1 MEKSPID
8 ELFFELYGYYPNK
21 SGQAFEMIVSA
32 AFKLLLDKDI
42 NYDQRLRGDYSDT
55 VYQLDGIVND
65 ADSKKMIEAKD
76 YTLDDKKVGRGDI
89 QKLQGALSDLPVNT
103 GLFASA
109 TDYTKPAIKYAE
121 SSSVNPMQKPIELFH
136 IRPSTEQDETGR
148 IKKIV
153 VNMIMHIADYSA
165 AKYNFI
171 WTSDGREELIKNG
184 YQSKQI
190 KITID
195 KFYDKNGEP
204 LISIYE
210 LTKSYPP
217 GTTWEK
223 NFISKGC
230 WIIKEGHVRIDNILY
245 PIKGI
250 EYEIPFRIAEDE
262 LVIESDGIPRLYI
275 KNADGSIDKLIS
287 DEDLKK
293 VRFNNGRVE
302 I

>member
-153 VNMIMHIADYSA
+153 VNMIMHVADYSA

-230 WIIKEGHVRIDNILY
+230 WVIKEGHVRIDNILY

-250 EYEIPFRIAEDE
+250 EYEIPFRVAEDE
-262 LVIESDGIPRLYI
+262 LVIENDGIPRLYI

>member
-1 MEKSPID
+1 
-8 ELFFELYGYYPNK
+8 
-21 SGQAFEMIVSA
+21 MIVSA
-32 AFKLLLDKDI
+32 AFKLLLGKDI
-42 NYDQRLRGDYSDT
+42 DYDQRLRGDYSDT

-89 QKLQGALSDLPVNT
+89 QKLQGALTDLPVNT

-109 TDYTKPAIKYAE
+109 TNYTKPAIKYAE
-121 SSSVNPMQKPIELFH
+121 SSLKNPMQKPIELFH

-148 IKKIV
+148 INKIV
-153 VNMIMHIADYSA
+153 VNMSMHVADYSA

-171 WTSDGREELIKNG
+171 WTSEGREELIKND
-184 YQSKQI
+184 YASKQI

-195 KFYDKNGEP
+195 EFYDKNGEP

-230 WIIKEGHVRIDNILY
+230 WVIKEGYVRIDGTLY

-250 EYEIPFRIAEDE
+250 EYEIPFRVTEDE
-262 LVIESDGIPRLYI
+262 LVIESEGIPRLYI

-287 DEDLKK
+287 DKDLKK

>member
-1 MEKSPID
+1 
-8 ELFFELYGYYPNK
+8 
-21 SGQAFEMIVSA
+21 MIVSA
-32 AFKLLLDKDI
+32 AFKLLLGKDI
-42 NYDQRLRGDYSDT
+42 DYDQRLRGDYSDT

-89 QKLQGALSDLPVNT
+89 QKLQGALTDLPVNT

-109 TDYTKPAIKYAE
+109 TNYTKPAIKYAE
-121 SSSVNPMQKPIELFH
+121 SSLKNPMQKPIELFH

-148 IKKIV
+148 INKIV
-153 VNMIMHIADYSA
+153 VNMSMHVADYSA

-171 WTSDGREELIKNG
+171 WTSEGREELIKND
-184 YQSKQI
+184 YASKQI

-195 KFYDKNGEP
+195 EFYDKNGEP

-230 WIIKEGHVRIDNILY
+230 WVIKEGYVRIDGTLY

-250 EYEIPFRIAEDE
+250 EYEIPFRVTEDE
-262 LVIESDGIPRLYI
+262 LVIESEGIPRLYI
-275 KNADGSIDKLIS
+275 KNADCSIDKLIS
-287 DEDLKK
+287 DKDLKK